1 MANENE
7 NAENAEKNENAGNAE
22 NTEKTNAVAVMPEV
36 KADDLSFLPQAIAF
50 NYEELKAWLD
60 ARLENS
66 RGLVATEENFS
77 SLKKTRADITSIEKK
92 LRGASTTVKNA
103 LLAPFA
109 TFDEKVKE
117 LIKMCDDCHEPLDKQ
132 IKEIEENLRK
142 AKFDEYNKF
151 VKERVAEEFADNER
165 FLKSEHWV
173 NLVKNNE
180 SWCNLSKSKKSVIT
194 AINAEIEKCK
204 TDYESL
210 KANYAEDDEEVKLK
224 AEMLFVVDF
233 DLAATIHSVNA
244 FKKERKELEEARRRD
259 EEARRAREEEAK
271 RRKAAEA
278 ARAAAA
284 QNASP
289 NGGGDTAMDAA
300 KEALAAKR
308 SGGGSVG
315 GGSTSAVHTPPTTSG
330 SASAPANNG
339 KAVFSVKLRF
349 DTNGDIKDKIES
361 FLVNNGIAHDVEDVK
376 IEKIEYTI
384 HLHTTLD
391 GMKETRSFIDKNG
404 ITYTKVGTISEEKA

>member
-117 LIKMCDDCHEPLDKQ
+117 LIKMCDNCHEPLDKQ

-142 AKFDEYNKF
+142 AKFDEYDKF

-244 FKKERKELEEARRRD
+244 FKKERKELEEAHRRD

-271 RRKAAEA
+271 RREEERKAAEA

-284 QNASP
+284 QNAVTS
-289 NGGGDTAMDAA
+289 GGGDTAMDAA

-315 GGSTSAVHTPPTTSG
+315 GGSVGASTVRVAP
-330 SASAPANNG
+330 SAPTATAPASSGETAPAKTG
-339 KAVFSVKLRF
+339 KPMYSLTLQFHATMEQMQELR
-349 DTNGDIKDKIES
+349 T
-361 FLVNNGIAHDVEDVK
+361 
-376 IEKIEYTI
+376 
-384 HLHTTLD
+384 
-391 GMKETRSFIDKNG
+391 FIDQKG
-404 ITYTKVGTISEEKA
+404 ITYTKVGTIVPYTPEKKV